1 MQSNRAP
8 WPKRNMLVKHCCYW
22 WFEVNIKPVPRCHFV
37 NYNIAEVYFDKVSQR
52 LTTCSRLG
60 AFTCAR
66 NQSCTLI
73 SVKRSVRIHPTKTN
87 AQHKLKQHICAAF
100 FRPNYSCTMHS
111 PPQPPEFWQLRTV
124 ARLSREM
131 WPPCHSHSCARASSW
146 GLKSSNLYT
155 SKTTWLHLIKLHVG
169 WFQRAGWFLSCP
181 RLTAFFLWTVLKD
194 QRGRKETPL
203 CPPPPHLHSIVE
215 LTIVIL
221 TQMLYCR

>member
-1 MQSNRAP
+1 MSFCQLQHCRSLFWQGKP
-8 WPKRNMLVKHCCYW
+8 TSYYMLQVRGLHLCS
-22 WFEVNIKPVPRCHFV
+22 KPVLHSV
-37 NYNIAEVYFDKVSQR
+37 
-52 LTTCSRLG
+52 
-60 AFTCAR
+60 
-66 NQSCTLI
+66 I
-73 SVKRSVRIHPTKTN
+73 SVKRSVRIHPAKTN

-111 PPQPPEFWQLRTV
+111 PPQPPEFWRLRTV
-124 ARLSREM
+124 ARFSREIG
-131 WPPCHSHSCARASSW
+131 PPCHSHSCARASSW

-155 SKTTWLHLIKLHVG
+155 SKTTWLHLSKLHVG
-169 WFQRAGWFLSCP
+169 WFQREGGFLSCP

-203 CPPPPHLHSIVE
+203 CPTHLHSIVE